1 MSEEFSV
8 SIDTVA
14 VPAAALV
21 ATAGGFALAA
31 SAVGEGLML
40 SAAAGAELA
49 RVAARHGVEITA
61 AARARMDAVAN
72 DARLALVRG
81 ALGTA
86 GMAAIEAG
94 RAALPDGTAVET
106 APQALV
112 QAERALDT
120 AFARLRAAEPVAVMS
135 AVRGAL
141 TDCGFTVAAATPV
154 RGARKRVTGRKAGRT
169 VMLELDRHG
178 CTLQGDVGGFSGQ
191 SCRTELQALNKAL
204 VARGLHLGVRVA
216 RLHGDPRGGVM
227 LRAAERG
234 DDNRAVQAP
243 LLPAR
248 GR

>member
-21 ATAGGFALAA
+21 ATAGGFSLAA
-31 SAVGEGLML
+31 SAIGDGLML
-40 SAAAGAELA
+40 SAAAAAELA
-49 RVAARHGVEITA
+49 RVAGKYGVEVTA

-72 DARLALVRG
+72 DARLALLRS

-86 GMAAIEAG
+86 GMATIEAG
-94 RAALPDGTAVET
+94 RAPLPVGATGASAT
-106 APQALV
+106 LPLV
-112 QAERALDT
+112 QAERALDV

-141 TDCGFTVAAATPV
+141 TDCGFTIAAATPV

-169 VMLELDRHG
+169 VVLELDRHG

-191 SCRTELQALNKAL
+191 SCRVELQSLNKAL
-204 VARGLHLGVRVA
+204 VARGLHLGVRIA

-227 LRAAERG
+227 LRTSER
-234 DDNRAVQAP
+234 DSDARAVQSQP
-243 LLPAR
+243 VPVR